1 MKIDKTDLQIAESRA
16 EKLRI
21 LINKH
26 RYLYHVLDKQ
36 EISDEALDSLKYELA
51 EIEKKYPELITQDS
65 PTQRVAGEPLP
76 EFQKIQHRI
85 PQWSFNDIFSEDEV
99 LEFDA
104 RIKRMLAKKYIG
116 SETSN
121 PSNQDSLSNISPTY
135 ICELKIDGL
144 KIVLTYEKGLLK
156 TAATRGDGKIGEDV
170 TLNVRTIE
178 SIPLRL
184 TQDID
189 VIVEGEIW
197 LSKSEFERINKERAK
212 NKEALFANPRNVA
225 AGSIRQLNPKIV
237 AERNLDNFIYDV
249 ASASIPIPN
258 TQYEELQLA
267 QKLGFKVNKH
277 IKHCNTAEEIIR
289 FWNVWRACANKED
302 YWIDGIVIK
311 VNERKY
317 QEKLGFTGKAPR
329 FAVAFKF
336 PAEQVTT
343 IVRDIVLQV
352 GRTGVLTPV
361 AHLEPVRVA
370 GSVVSRATLHNED
383 EIKRLDIRIGDTI
396 ILQKAGDIIPDVVAV
411 LKEMRTGTEK
421 KFHFP
426 KYVADCEGPIE
437 RIPGETAYRCVN
449 KNSFVQKRR
458 KFYHFVSK
466 HAFDIEGL
474 GPKVIDALL
483 ENQLI
488 AGFDDIFTLKK
499 GDILP
504 LERFAEKSV
513 DNLLEA
519 IEKSKKISLS
529 RLIIAF
535 CIDHVGEETAILL
548 AEKFQTLSAVQQAN
562 REVFENVPGIG
573 GVVADSIY
581 KYFREKSHQVLVAKL
596 LKHIEILPHSV
607 TNNNIAQNQKIA
619 GKIFV
624 LTGTLKSFT
633 RDEIKNFIRDRG
645 GKISETV
652 SVKTNFVVAGG
663 NTGSKYSSARKLGIP
678 IINEQKLLQMLEI

>member
-1 MKIDKTDLQIAESRA
+1 MKIDIQIAKLRA

-311 VNERKY
+311 VNEREY
-317 QEKLGFTGKAPR
+317 QDALGFTGKAPR
-329 FAVAFKF
+329 FAIAFKF

-343 IVRDIVLQV
+343 VVRDIVLQV

-383 EIKRLDIRIGDTI
+383 EIKRLDVRIGDTI

-411 LKEMRTGTEK
+411 LKEMRTGAEK

-437 RIPGETAYRCVN
+437 RIPGEVAYRCVN
-449 KNSFVQKRR
+449 RNSFIQKRR

-488 AGFDDIFTLKK
+488 SGFDDIFTLKK

-519 IEKSKKISLS
+519 IGQSKKITLP
-529 RLIIAF
+529 RFIIALS
-535 CIDHVGEETAILL
+535 IDHVGEETAILL
-548 AEKFQTLSAVQQAN
+548 ADKFQTLNVIQQAN
-562 REVFENVPGIG
+562 RELFENISGIG
-573 GVVADSIY
+573 GVVAGSIY
-581 KYFREKSHQVLVAKL
+581 KYFREKAHQDLVDKL
-596 LKHIEILPHSV
+596 LKHIEILPYSAI
-607 TNNNIAQNQKIA
+607 NKNIVQNQKIA
-619 GKIFV
+619 GKVFV
-624 LTGTLKSFT
+624 LTGALKSFT
-633 RDEIKNFIRDRG
+633 RDEIKNFIRNQG

-652 SVKTNFVVAGG
+652 SIKTDFVIAGG
-663 NTGSKYSSARKLGIP
+663 NTGAKYKNAKKLNIP
-678 IINEQKLLQMLEI
+678 VITEQKLLQMLEI

>member
-1 MKIDKTDLQIAESRA
+1 MKEDLQNIKARA
-16 EKLRI
+16 KKLRVI
-21 LINKH
+21 INKH

-36 EISDEALDSLKYELA
+36 EISDEALDSLKHELA
-51 EIEKKYPELITQDS
+51 EIEKKYPKLITQDS
-65 PTQRVAGEPLP
+65 PTQRVAGAPLL
-76 EFQKIQHRI
+76 EFQKIQHKI
-85 PQWSFNDIFSEDEV
+85 SQWSFNDIFSEDEV

-104 RIKRMLAKKYIG
+104 RIKRMLIKKYQTK
-116 SETSN
+116 TSK
-121 PSNQDSLSNISPTY
+121 PNISPTY

-189 VIVEGEIW
+189 IIVEGEIW
-197 LSKSEFERINKERAK
+197 LGKSEFERINKERAK
-212 NKEALFANPRNVA
+212 TSEPLFANPRNVA

-237 AERNLDNFIYDV
+237 AERNLDNFIYDI
-249 ASASIPIPN
+249 ANASIPIPN
-258 TQYEELQLA
+258 TQYEELKLA

-277 IKHCNTAEEIIR
+277 IKHCNTVEEIIQ
-289 FWNVWRACANKED
+289 FWNMWRARADKED

-311 VNERKY
+311 VNEREY
-317 QEKLGFTGKAPR
+317 QEALGFTGKAPR

-343 IVRDIVLQV
+343 VVRNIVLQV

-370 GSVVSRATLHNED
+370 GSVVSRVTLHNED

-396 ILQKAGDIIPDVVAV
+396 ILQKAGDIIPDVVVV
-411 LKEMRTGTEK
+411 LKEMRIGAEK

-437 RIPGETAYRCVN
+437 RIPGEAAYRCVN
-449 KNSFVQKRR
+449 RNSFVQKRR

-466 HAFDIEGL
+466 HAFDIEGM
-474 GPKVIDALL
+474 GPRVIDAFL

-488 AGFDDIFTLKK
+488 SGFDDIFTLKK

-519 IEKSKKISLS
+519 IEKSKKITLP

-535 CIDHVGEETAILL
+535 SIDHVGEETAILL
-548 AEKFQTLSAVQQAN
+548 AEKFQTLNAIQQAN
-562 REVFENVPGIG
+562 RELFENVPGIG
-573 GVVADSIY
+573 GVVAESIY
-581 KYFREKSHQVLVAKL
+581 NWFQTKAHQNLVNKL
-596 LKHIEILPHSV
+596 LQHIEILPYSA
-607 TNNNIAQNQKIA
+607 TNKNIVQNQKIT

-624 LTGTLKSFT
+624 LTGALKLFT
-633 RDEIKNFIRDRG
+633 RDEVKNFIRDRG

-652 SVKTNFVVAGG
+652 STKTDFVVAGG
-663 NTGSKYSSARKLGIP
+663 NIGVKYSDAKRLGVP
-678 IINEQKLLQMLEI
+678 IINEQKLLQMLKI